1 MLLLN
6 VLLFINIMLVLS
18 VKVRVTT
25 CICIILFVVLYTAPC
40 VNGTLRL
47 KRDFVYNDFGRVEVC
62 INGTWGTICDDN
74 WDNNDASVVCRQLGF
89 SPYGKL
95 L

>member
-1 MLLLN
+1 M
-6 VLLFINIMLVLS
+6 
-18 VKVRVTT
+18 KVRVTT
-25 CICIILFVVLYTAPC
+25 CICIKLFIVLYTAPC
-40 VNGTLRL
+40 VNETLRL
-47 KRDFVYNDFGRVEVC
+47 KGDFVYNDFGRVEVC

>member
-1 MLLLN
+1 
-6 VLLFINIMLVLS
+6 MLVLS
-18 VKVRVTT
+18 VKVRIKT
-25 CICIILFVVLYTAPC
+25 CIICIKLSIVLYTASC
-40 VNGTLRL
+40 VNETVRL
-47 KRDFVYNDFGRVEVC
+47 KGDFVYNDFGRVEVC